1 MPVQSQCNDCS
12 GTEKPGTKPK
22 VCPACGGT
30 GQIRMQQGFF
40 HFNKHVELV
49 EELAKLFLNF
59 VHMFRKGTIE
69 KVKTLS
75 VNIPAGVDT
84 GDRVRLSGEGNLG
97 KRCTAGDLYVAVRV
111 DDHPIL
117 ERDGKDLF
125 IEAPIPFYKAITGG
139 SIEIPSLEKNISLK
153 IPPYTQ
159 TGKIF
164 RIKDGCC
171 HIRSRGRGDLLCRV
185 IVEIPTTLDKK
196 QLKALENFQN
206 QQMKARISLAPIN
219 SKRYSKS

>member
-1 MPVQSQCNDCS
+1 
-12 GTEKPGTKPK
+12 
-22 VCPACGGT
+22 
-30 GQIRMQQGFF
+30 MQQGFF
-40 HFNKHVELV
+40 SLQQTCGTCGGAGQVISEYCSSCSG
-49 EELAKLFLNF
+49 
-59 VHMFRKGTIE
+59 KGTIE

-75 VNIPAGVDT
+75 VNIPAGVDS
-84 GDRVRLSGEGNLG
+84 GDRVRLSGEGNWA
-97 KRCTAGDLYVAVRV
+97 RDAQPGDLYVAVRV

-164 RIKDGCC
+164 RIKGKGASL
-171 HIRSRGRGDLLCRV
+171 IRSRGRGDLLCRV

-196 QLKALENFQN
+196 QLKALEEF
-206 QQMKARISLAPIN
+206 
-219 SKRYSKS
+219 SKSIDESKNFPGTDQFKKVFKELD